1 MIIQDVRN
9 QLPHLNTDFIYLNH
23 ASSGVITE
31 HVKKKLEEH
40 LYFRQNKP
48 IDNYP
53 AVLKASTNA
62 KKILGK
68 FMNADADR
76 FAWILNVS
84 EGMSLLA
91 NGLKWNGGDHIIL
104 NDMEFP
110 SNVYPFLR
118 LADEGVNV
126 EIIKM
131 GGGIVEIDAIEKAI
145 TPRTKLISISHVQ
158 FISGFRTDLERLGEI
173 CKKHN
178 IIFCVDVI
186 QSAGTVNIDIPKMNI
201 DFLAGGSHKWLMA
214 LTGLGYVYVS
224 EELQEKIS
232 QKNVGW
238 TSVQNTW
245 DLLDYELKLKSNA
258 ERYQNGT
265 LNSVGIIALSA
276 SLEIFDE
283 LGMDSIEKSVL
294 ENSEYLIN
302 SLSELGISPLLKND
316 DKQNR
321 SAIVTFPVENPEEV
335 LKQLEKENVT
345 VSVREG
351 NMRVSPHYYNN
362 RKDLDEFV
370 SRLKRVLK

>member
-1 MIIQDVRN
+1 LTIQDVRN
-9 QLPHLNTDFIYLNH
+9 QLPHLNTDFIYLSH
-23 ASSGVITE
+23 ASSGVLTE
-31 HVKKKLEEH
+31 SVKKKLEEH

-53 AVLKASTNA
+53 AVLMASSNA
-62 KKILGK
+62 KNILGK
-68 FMNADADR
+68 FMNVEADR
-76 FAWILNVS
+76 FAWTLNVS

-91 NGLKWNGGDHIIL
+91 NGLKWNEGDHIIL
-104 NDMEFP
+104 NDLEFP

-118 LADEGVNV
+118 LADEGVKV
-126 EIIKM
+126 EIIKTN
-131 GGGIVEIDAIEKAI
+131 GGVVEIDAIEKAI

-158 FISGFRTDLERLGEI
+158 FISGYRTDLERLGKI
-173 CKKHN
+173 CKKHD

-238 TSVQNTW
+238 TSVQNAW
-245 DLLDYELKLKSNA
+245 DLLDYELKFKSNA

-265 LNSVGIIALSA
+265 LNSVGIIGLNA

-283 LGMDSIEKSVL
+283 VGMRTIEKSVL

-302 SLSELGISPLLKND
+302 SLSEMGMAPLMKNVPVE
-316 DKQNR
+316 NR
-321 SAIVTFPVENPEEV
+321 SAIVTFPLTNPDDV
-335 LKQLEKENVT
+335 LKGLEALNVS
-345 VSVREG
+345 VAVREG

-362 RKDLDEFV
+362 KQDLDEFIA
-370 SRLKRVLK
+370 RLKTVLK